1 MGFADHCSVTRDDHW
16 VAKRDRYAR
25 HFDLT
30 YERRRDAIER
40 LRGEYDLAV
49 HDAVEVDYEP
59 GSEDRIAAFLDE
71 AGFDYALGSVHYVGR
86 HTVFSFEDFST
97 PGTPAPETVVADYYD
112 AVVALAS
119 SELFEIAAHVDVIE
133 AHPQL
138 AGRRTDE
145 QVRRVADAFAASRTV
160 PEVNAKRTTRDGEPD
175 LHPTDDLL
183 RALRDRGVRFT
194 VGTDAHRPGS
204 SPSAWTRSH
213 ACATRTT
220 SSRSRRPTCVAA
232 AGRDPVRR
240 SNDRVNGRRGG
251 RAFDGLKCRVGGPD
265 GETGV
270 RLFH

>member
-1 MGFADHCSVTRDDHW
+1 MHDYHAHSVYSDGGHLGPMLDAAAEAGLEGVGFADHCSVTRDDHW

-194 VGTDAHRPGS
+194 VGTDAHRPGEFAERVDALARVCDTYDIEPV
-204 SPSAWTRSH
+204 SPADLR
-213 ACATRTT
+213 
-220 SSRSRRPTCVAA
+220 
-232 AGRDPVRR
+232 
-240 SNDRVNGRRGG
+240 RRGG
-251 RAFDGLKCRVGGPD
+251 SRPRPA
-265 GETGV
+265 E
-270 RLFH
+270 